1 MRPYCIMVIKRGEFI
16 LHSLHPHSAVGALY
30 FVDLMKI
37 SNVDTYNKYVTEI
50 HGNYRRT
57 F

>member
-1 MRPYCIMVIKRGEFI
+1 MRPYCIMVIKRGEYI